1 MRALF
6 IHKFFR
12 TVALGLVMCSWLITA
27 ASGQDAAQHAT
38 GAQSQ
43 DSTGEQ
49 SRYRPAPLLS
59 PNTARLQFD
68 KIYPGDTKTLF
79 MDLANLGVG
88 DIELDSIVIAPPQV
102 SVTLPSYRLRPGQF
116 LRFPVTYTQP
126 DLMPRELELF
136 FGWHSPIFDTRDTL
150 TIVVSATPGQ
160 PLVANPGQIVWKEV
174 LEGGAFQRQGSLI
187 NRGKEAIYLGQ
198 PILPAGITS
207 AVLPPVIPGGKSEIA
222 KFVWTAPRGG
232 DLDSLAVLIYTVAG
246 DTGRLELPM
255 RGVAHP
261 PVRFAQ
267 DTLGLDALMAGSRYK
282 RTVTVFNNTANPA
295 SMVLSSV
302 LDEDSTAVAW
312 VRFKSELTL
321 APGQARELPFELNP
335 AHIGQQHVTAT
346 YNHRV
351 ADEGGAT
358 GQMPSIRFVIAAQ
371 VVLPVT
377 AAVRTVPFG
386 LRPVYQTATEP
397 VRLINRGHETVTV
410 TLKSAQPSTGAFTVA
425 PLEFTVLPGRLLD
438 VPVHFR
444 PLLMTTYHDS
454 MLIHY
459 TTFDAAQTVK
469 IYLTGEGEDQPLRK
483 IGHIA
488 DVRLREDFPGWYL
501 VADLSRVFIDP
512 NHGLT
517 YSLIN
522 PLQQA
527 IHVRIEENQFK
538 IAAQPNYHGSAD
550 VILLATNTI
559 GESVADTFNLEI
571 KGVNDLP
578 GLVKPIEDIVVYEDA
593 PSRVIGLLSEIL
605 VDPDRTVDTVVTDY
619 SLYSAPGGDGITL
632 VRRGDELVLSFAPD
646 WSGSRSFVIS
656 AMDPLDT
663 SVTAYDAFNVTV
675 LPVNDPPR
683 LRDLPDLEL
692 AEDSRPTIFWAPYI
706 SDEEDDP
713 ESLSLQF
720 MHPEGSQLPLTFIPA
735 GPLQTIVQPLP
746 NWSGTVVVSM
756 LVTDA
761 GGASAGG
768 TFEVIVLPQ
777 NDPPLSFRANGP
789 VTLSMDERLL
799 FSTEDTVI
807 TFTWEESE
815 NLDPDDF
822 IIYTWQLLDT
832 TRQKLLDERTVGGA
846 LSLNV
851 TIGEG
856 GLFYWTVVGRDRAG
870 AWATSD
876 TLLLMIESTA
886 PIEESGSGEFSFGIG
901 PNFPNPFN
909 ASTQIR
915 YQIPRFSTTR
925 LIIYDATGR
934 VARTLIDEPKYRGKY
949 IAVWDG
955 RDDSGRT
962 VASGPYVAELRAG
975 RAIAHLKLVVLH

>member
-1 MRALF
+1 M
-6 IHKFFR
+6 
-12 TVALGLVMCSWLITA
+12 GSWLIA
-27 ASGQDAAQHAT
+27 ALSGQDAMQNGSQAQLP
-38 GAQSQ
+38 
-43 DSTGEQ
+43 DSTNGQ
-49 SRYRPAPLLS
+49 SKYRPAPLLS
-59 PNTARLQFD
+59 PNTGRLQFD
-68 KIYPGDTKTLF
+68 NIYPGESKTLF

-88 DIELDSIVIAPPQV
+88 DIELDSVVIAPEQI

-116 LRFPVTYTQP
+116 LRFPVTFTQP
-126 DLMPRELELF
+126 DLMPRELTLS

-150 TIVVSATPGQ
+150 TIVVSAVPGQ
-160 PLVANPGQIVWKEV
+160 PLVANPGKIVWKDV
-174 LEGGAFQRQGSLI
+174 LEGGAYQRQGSLI

-198 PILPAGITS
+198 PTLPSGITS
-207 AVLPPVIPGGKSEIA
+207 ATLPPVIPGGKSAIA
-222 KFVWTAPRGG
+222 KFVWSPPLGG
-232 DLDSLAVLIYTVAG
+232 ELDSMAVLIYTVAG
-246 DTGRLELPM
+246 DTGRLELPL
-255 RGVAHP
+255 RGIAHP

-282 RTVTVFNNTANPA
+282 RTVTVFNNTDKPA

-321 APGQARELPFELNP
+321 APGQARELPFEITP
-335 AHIGQQHVTAT
+335 AHIGRQHITAT

-351 ADEGGAT
+351 AVEGGT
-358 GQMPSIRFVIAAQ
+358 TEQMPSVKFVIATQ

-386 LRPVYQTATEP
+386 LRPVYQTSTEP
-397 VRLINRGHETVTV
+397 VRLINRGHEIVKV
-410 TLKSAQPSTGAFTVA
+410 KLKLAQQTTGAFTVP
-425 PLEFTVLPGRLLD
+425 PLEFTILPGRLLD

-444 PLLMTTYHDS
+444 PLLMSTYHDS
-454 MLIHY
+454 ILIQY

-483 IGHIA
+483 IGRIA
-488 DVRLREDFPGWYL
+488 DVKLKEDFPGWYL
-501 VADLSRVFIDP
+501 VADLSRVFVDP
-512 NHGLT
+512 NHGIT
-517 YSLIN
+517 YRLIN
-522 PLQQA
+522 PLEKA
-527 IHVRIEENQFK
+527 VHVRIEENQFK
-538 IAAQPNYHGSAD
+538 IAAQPNHYGTAD
-550 VILLATNTI
+550 VILLATNTV

-578 GLVKPIEDIVVYEDA
+578 RLVKPIADIVVYEDA

-605 VDPDRTVDTVVTDY
+605 VDPDRTVDTIVTDY
-619 SLYSAPGGDGITL
+619 SIYSAPGGDGITL
-632 VRRGDELVLSFAPD
+632 VRRGDELVLSIAPN

-663 SVTAYDAFNVTV
+663 TVTAYDAFSVTV

-692 AEDSRPTIFWAPYI
+692 AEDSRSTIFWAPYI
-706 SDEEDDP
+706 SDEDDDP
-713 ESLSLQF
+713 ESISLEF
-720 MHPEGSQLPLTFIPA
+720 MHPEGGRLPLTFIPA

-746 NWSGTVVVSM
+746 NWSGKVQVS
-756 LVTDA
+756 LVVTDA
-761 GGASAGG
+761 GGESAGG
-768 TFEVIVLPQ
+768 TFEVTVLPQ
-777 NDPPLSFRANGP
+777 NDPPLPFKAKGP
-789 VTLSMDERLL
+789 VTLSVDERLL
-799 FSTEDTVI
+799 FSTKDTII
-807 TFTWEESE
+807 TFTWEESD
-815 NLDPDDF
+815 NLDPDDV

-832 TRQKLLDERTVGGA
+832 TRQKVIDERTVGDA
-846 LSLNV
+846 LSLD
-851 TIGEG
+851 ILMDEG

-876 TLLLMIESTA
+876 TLLLMMESTA
-886 PIEESGSGEFSFGIG
+886 PMEEGESGEFAFGIG

-909 ASTQIR
+909 TSTKIR
-915 YQIPRFSTTR
+915 YQIPRFSTTQ

-949 IAVWDG
+949 TAIWDG

-975 RAIAHLKLVVLH
+975 RAVVHLKLVVLH